1 MSGCTQTYGS
11 IARALGASKAWLPE
25 RCLDAMLAELQAL
38 NPALELVEPL
48 GGNPVACRDIRAL
61 AAEARAE
68 VRPLV
73 VDGSAIGV
81 EGCAGVRLGA
91 HVELIALGDACL
103 VVLSADAERVLP
115 GLRERLDGMDA
126 PSEERLA
133 EHVERL
139 AQMDEAWRRRSD
151 AAQVVAS
158 YLRCHPSVRHV
169 AYPGLKGDASFEVAA
184 RTLQHGFGPCV
195 SWQDARDGGWH
206 KLCCTAED
214 ARSQVM
220 RLEEELSP
228 RA

>member
-25 RCLDAMLAELQAL
+25 RCFAAMLAELQAL

-48 GGNPVACRDIRAL
+48 VGNPVACRDIRAL

-91 HVELIALGDACL
+91 HVE
-103 VVLSADAERVLP
+103 
-115 GLRERLDGMDA
+115 
-126 PSEERLA
+126 
-133 EHVERL
+133 RL

-158 YLRCHPSVRHV
+158 YLRCHPSVRQV